1 MVPPNSGVPSVPGLN
16 ERIVVRLAII
26 GVLAATLGLA
36 GCGRKGPLELPPS
49 AAASQP
55 GAAGKAAQ
63 KAKAVSAT
71 EDDDDAEAAGFKG
84 KGQKKQRGPKK
95 PFILDPLID

>member
-1 MVPPNSGVPSVPGLN
+1 MPGLN

-36 GCGRKGPLELPPS
+36 GCGREGPLELPPS

-55 GAAGKAAQ
+55 GAAGRAAQ
-63 KAKAVSAT
+63 KAKAVSAA
-71 EDDDDAEAAGFKG
+71 EDDDDAEAAGFKR
-84 KGQKKQRGPKK
+84 RGRRGNAVRKSRSSSTR
-95 PFILDPLID
+95 